1 MWLNR
6 HEPADGTGA
15 VFIVF
20 DQTIARSD
28 CRQRTVNIHIDG
40 SLVLVNKTAM
50 IRLTVKWGNLARRSV
65 LANLHQMKWRAHE
78 KSVCRLG
85 LDHCHLRG
93 NWRCGSAV
101 APEATQNAPPSG
113 DNAPALSVASAQPV
127 PVVAIPL
134 QNGNVLEFYDMSA
147 GVLVS
152 EVGL

>member
-15 VFIVF
+15 VFIAF

-93 NWRCGSAV
+93 NWRVRLCGRAGGYS
-101 APEATQNAPPSG
+101 ER
-113 DNAPALSVASAQPV
+113 PALWRQR
-127 PVVAIPL
+127 
-134 QNGNVLEFYDMSA
+134 A
-147 GVLVS
+147 GVIGRKRATRSRCGNPTS
-152 EVGL
+152 EWKRIGVLRHVRWRTRLGG